1 MKHSFVLLMAI
12 LAAANLSAQV
22 YVSGGIGVRVGT
34 SAWGGNLRDYGGT
47 VNVTENNQV
56 SISPEIGYAF
66 NDWLSMGTS
75 VSFLWKTPDV
85 NQFTV
90 TPYVRGTLPLG
101 EHLGLFLDVLYS
113 YCRDKREDYS
123 SNMMTG
129 LAPGIKIPITPRCG
143 LTSRLA
149 FIGLEYVPLTHLRF
163 FEAHTT
169 LMNSG
174 SISFYYILK

>member
-12 LAAANLSAQV
+12 LVAANLSAQV
-22 YVSGGIGVRVGT
+22 YVGGGVGVHVGT
-34 SAWGGNLRDYGGT
+34 GAWGGNVRNYGGN
-47 VNVTENNQV
+47 VKVTENSHV
-56 SISPEIGYAF
+56 SIAPEIGYAF

-101 EHLGLFLDVLYS
+101 DHLGLFLDVLYS
-113 YCRDKREDYS
+113 YCRDKREDHS
-123 SNMMTG
+123 SNMMAG

-149 FIGLEYVPLTHLRF
+149 FIGLEYIPLTGLRF

-169 LMNSG
+169 IMNSG
-174 SISFYYILK
+174 SISFYYLLK